1 MSDDVKKVCAREA
14 LKWIKSDTV
23 IGLGGG
29 STISYLI
36 QYIKE
41 DADLRVK
48 VVTPSVKT
56 RLLCIEQGLEVLY
69 TSAVDQISVAFDG
82 CDEVDESLNALK
94 SGGGIHTKEKL
105 IASMAEDYILLVDVT
120 KVVNRLTFKHPV
132 VLEILE
138 DSLAYVQKK
147 VAALGGK
154 PAIRVSGAKDGFT
167 VTENGNLLLDV
178 YFEQVEDIAS
188 LESELQQIRG
198 VVDTSLFVQV
208 ATKALVAGE
217 GGVRLIAAKQN
228 EAVV

>member
-1 MSDDVKKVCAREA
+1 MSDDIKKVCAREA
-14 LKWIKSDTV
+14 LKLIKTGTI

-41 DADLRVK
+41 DANLEVK

-56 RLLCIEQGLEVLY
+56 RLLCIQNGLEVLY
-69 TSAVDQISVAFDG
+69 TSAVEQISVAFDG

-105 IASMAEDYILLVDVT
+105 IASMAEDYILLVDDT
-120 KVVNRLTFKHPV
+120 KFVSRLTFKHPV

-138 DSLAYVQKK
+138 DSLAYVQHK
-147 VAALGGK
+147 VAELGGK
-154 PAIRVSGAKDGFT
+154 PSIRTSAAKDGFT

-178 YFEQVEDIAS
+178 HFEQVDDIAK

-198 VVDTSLFVQV
+198 VVDTSLFVNV
-208 ATKALVAGE
+208 ATKALIAGE
-217 GGVRLIAAKQN
+217 SGVRLVSGTKN
-228 EAVV
+228 

>member
-14 LKWIKSDTV
+14 LKWIKSGTV

-105 IASMAEDYILLVDVT
+105 IASMAEDYILLVDET
-120 KVVNRLTFKHPV
+120 KVVDRLTFKHPV

-154 PAIRVSGAKDGFT
+154 PVIRTSGAKDGFT
-167 VTENGNLLLDV
+167 LTENGNLLLDV
-178 YFEQVEDIAS
+178 YFEQVEDITG

-198 VVDTSLFVQV
+198 VVDTSLFVHV
-208 ATKALVAGE
+208 ATKALIAGE
-217 GGVRLIAAKQN
+217 DGIRLVSSKQD
-228 EAVV
+228 